1 MVEKIIK
8 EQKRFFFLQFFASF
22 YPYKI
27 CLVQTDVIII
37 SNPTKRLYDLR
48 QFNLARFN
56 SPLTYVTQ
64 RQNRYWHH
72 LRYTA
77 STACKLGK
85 RKWDENYII
94 GIFLAKNI
102 TSKKQKTQP
111 PVFNKLLKFTE
122 RPLSRQHLGRRP
134 LRRKQK
140 TAISKSCHKNFEK
153 LNFKNLI
160 SCRPKIRTTIEHKL
174 KPFKPT
180 KVIKREKGKTTKTDN
195 VRAIKLYKLQEYIK
209 NASNSKTPV
218 LQTFFDKL
226 KLVWENLI
234 TKHYFTP
241 LGNLKIKSTFD
252 TRNRSRFLWRLHLIC
267 STVEFAFLYKSF
279 HLDRLL
285 KTKMLTA
292 QDNSLMWQLNRQNIS
307 RQTTVRQFN
316 SSRKKISIS
325 FIFKKNKVRPWLKT
339 QTYGYK
345 GNFFA

>member
-1 MVEKIIK
+1 M
-8 EQKRFFFLQFFASF
+8 
-22 YPYKI
+22 
-27 CLVQTDVIII
+27 
-37 SNPTKRLYDLR
+37 
-48 QFNLARFN
+48 
-56 SPLTYVTQ
+56 
-64 RQNRYWHH
+64 
-72 LRYTA
+72 
-77 STACKLGK
+77 
-85 RKWDENYII
+85 
-94 GIFLAKNI
+94 AKNI

-226 KLVWENLI
+226 KLV
-234 TKHYFTP
+234 
-241 LGNLKIKSTFD
+241 
-252 TRNRSRFLWRLHLIC
+252 
-267 STVEFAFLYKSF
+267 
-279 HLDRLL
+279 
-285 KTKMLTA
+285 
-292 QDNSLMWQLNRQNIS
+292 
-307 RQTTVRQFN
+307 
-316 SSRKKISIS
+316 
-325 FIFKKNKVRPWLKT
+325 
-339 QTYGYK
+339 
-345 GNFFA
+345 